1 MLEEQGIVVEINEQF
16 AIVETKRTSLCGQ
29 CAANKGCGTASLASI
44 LGQKPT
50 TIQVVKHKN
59 TKVGDKVLIGLEEQA
74 LLKSAFAFYLP
85 PLLGLFVAALGYD
98 ILAKTTPLPNHEI
111 LTVLAGL
118 LGFFTGF
125 MWVKRLAIRLSENT
139 HYQPVILK
147 TE

>member
-29 CAANKGCGTASLASI
+29 CAANKGCGTASLASV
-44 LGQKPT
+44 LGQKT
-50 TIQVVKHKN
+50 TRIQVVKHKN
-59 TKVGDKVLIGLEEQA
+59 TTVGDNVLIGLEEQA

-85 PLLGLFVAALGYD
+85 PLLGLFAAALGYD
-98 ILAKTTPLPNHEI
+98 MLAKITLLPSHEI

-118 LGFFTGF
+118 LGLYIGF
-125 MWVKRLAIRLSENT
+125 MWVKRFSIRLSKNT
-139 HYQPVILK
+139 DYQPVILK

>member
-44 LGQKPT
+44 LGQKTT

-98 ILAKTTPLPNHEI
+98 ILAKTTSLPNHEI